1 MYEKETPERLIKRVS
16 SFHGTRIQ
24 HYPVMCEDFLP
35 CNRGCRI
42 LVPKMYLFLLQEIPS
57 VFSLLKTL
65 RNDRMITSDKSDRR
79 RMKNMNRNLKPGKPL
94 LYPFRSPDYTGWE
107 EKVTDYTVDD
117 VDEEL
122 LLDYFNEGTRRGR
135 LSFPYKDARNTL
147 WRLKLVEGGLLNNAG
162 YCIFSKRKPL
172 TLKLSAYPGTEMEF
186 QGNIFECISEAEKF
200 VKDNIFREG
209 ETPEIPTEAL
219 REIIINSFVH
229 RKMDEGL
236 PNEIRIIPSKV
247 KIHNPGSMPKGYN
260 KEFAYCKK
268 GSLLRNPLIAT
279 VLYFNG
285 TIEAFATGLERV
297 QQLCRN
303 CTGYSSSNDESGFTF
318 EFLRNFPYD

>member
-1 MYEKETPERLIKRVS
+1 MNTPDES
-16 SFHGTRIQ
+16 EQ
-24 HYPVMCEDFLP
+24 
-35 CNRGCRI
+35 
-42 LVPKMYLFLLQEIPS
+42 
-57 VFSLLKTL
+57 
-65 RNDRMITSDKSDRR
+65 RR
-79 RMKNMNRNLKPGKPL
+79 KKNMNRNLKPGKPL

-147 WRLKLVEGGLLNNAG
+147 WRLKLVEGEHLNNAG

-172 TLKLSAYPGTEMEF
+172 TLKLSAYPRTEMEF
-186 QGNIFECISEAEKF
+186 RGNIFECISEAEKF

-219 REIIINSFVH
+219 REIIVNSFVH
-229 RKMDEGL
+229 REMDKGL

-247 KIHNPGSMPKGYN
+247 KIHNPGSMPQGKN
-260 KEFAYCKK
+260 EEFAYCKK

-303 CTGYSSSNDESGFTF
+303 CTGYSFGNDRSGFTF
-318 EFLRNFPYD
+318 DFLRTFPHD